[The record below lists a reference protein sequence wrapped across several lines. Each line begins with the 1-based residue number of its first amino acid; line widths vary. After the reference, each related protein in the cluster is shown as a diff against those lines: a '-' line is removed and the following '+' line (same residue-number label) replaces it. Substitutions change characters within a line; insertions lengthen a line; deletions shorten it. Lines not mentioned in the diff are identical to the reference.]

1 MKKYSFLFFLN
12 LLIVTSS
19 FSQKLIS
26 FENEKAKI
34 ENRKFYITIIYDER
48 ENKDYIGEINNGL
61 LSKSEKIDIEG
72 GTLKSIGDFLKRN
85 FSKNSNNQIPVIISL
100 QKIEIKQEKK
110 DNIET
115 GSAYVSIKFE
125 PTKGIVAIKDAL
137 VSEETNNA
145 FSTHSKRL
153 KKAILTC
160 AEKYNS
166 LIEEQK
172 NKPEIND
179 NLSEIDEK
187 ENYDN
192 NEDALEITFNNND
205 NWEKEEKKKLKKN
218 NNYYEPELKDV
229 KTVGFLISSSILGFN
244 YERRIHKNFGIHAG
258 AGFIGYTAGIK
269 IHANAKPSSLFLNL
283 SWKDTGLGYINGI
296 GIEGGGRWI
305 WSKERNFGL
314 YYQAGFF
321 IINRMDQNY
330 KETQFTDKGL
340 DVPTVVLSYGIGLS
354 W

>member
-1 MKKYSFLFFLN
+1 MKKYYFLLVLN
-12 LLIVTSS
+12 LLGISTS

-26 FENEKAKI
+26 FTNEKAKI

-48 ENKDYIGEINNGL
+48 ENKDYVGEISNGL
-61 LSKSEKIDIEG
+61 LSKTEKIDIEG
-72 GTLKSIGDFLKRN
+72 GTLKSVGDFLKRN

-160 AEKYNS
+160 IEKYNS
-166 LIEEQK
+166 LIEEPQK
-172 NKPEIND
+172 NYEIDD
-179 NLSEIDEK
+179 NLSEINEG
-187 ENYDN
+187 N

-205 NWEKEEKKKLKKN
+205 NWEKEEKKKTKKN

-305 WSKERNFGL
+305 WSQKRNFGL

-321 IINRMDQNY
+321 IINHMDQNY
-330 KETQFTDKGL
+330 KKTQYTDKGL
-340 DVPTVVLSYGIGLS
+340 DVPGVVLSYGIGLS